1 MHVSQTINMIHRD
14 ASFHRVCESLCAHG
28 IGFTWFTECMYASQ
42 TLSMI
47 HRDALFH
54 RVCESLCVHG
64 SHVGLIYR
72 YYLFH
77 RVHVWFTD
85 IEHDSQRCFVLQ
97 SLLLFRRVLFHRVRV
112 CFTDFT
118 DMTLVRLMCGQCVS
132 KSIVV
137 SQCLPT
143 VHRVCQ
149 KNGSQSLANRCLQC
163 FISSI
168 EFCFTE
174 FAF

>member
-1 MHVSQTINMIHRD
+1 MHVSQTISMIHRD
-14 ASFHRVCESLCAHG
+14 ASFHRVCESLCVHG

-47 HRDALFH
+47 HRDALFC
-54 RVCESLCVHG
+54 RVYCSFAEFFFTELESV
-64 SHVGLIYR
+64 
-72 YYLFH
+72 
-77 RVHVWFTD
+77 
-85 IEHDSQRCFVLQ
+85 SQI
-97 SLLLFRRVLFHRVRV
+97 
-112 CFTDFT
+112 FT

-149 KNGSQSLANRCLQC
+149 KNGSQSLAKRCLQC

>member
-1 MHVSQTINMIHRD
+1 MLCFAEFIALSQSFFLTELESVSQI
-14 ASFHRVCESLCAHG
+14 
-28 IGFTWFTECMYASQ
+28 
-42 TLSMI
+42 
-47 HRDALFH
+47 
-54 RVCESLCVHG
+54 
-64 SHVGLIYR
+64 
-72 YYLFH
+72 
-77 RVHVWFTD
+77 
-85 IEHDSQRCFVLQ
+85 
-97 SLLLFRRVLFHRVRV
+97 
-112 CFTDFT
+112 FT
-118 DMTLVRLMCGQCVS
+118 DMTLARLMCGQCVS

>member
-1 MHVSQTINMIHRD
+1 MS
-14 ASFHRVCESLCAHG
+14 G
-28 IGFTWFTECMYASQ
+28 SQ

-47 HRDALFH
+47 HRDALFC
-54 RVCESLCVHG
+54 RVYCSFAEFFFTELESV
-64 SHVGLIYR
+64 
-72 YYLFH
+72 
-77 RVHVWFTD
+77 
-85 IEHDSQRCFVLQ
+85 SQI
-97 SLLLFRRVLFHRVRV
+97 
-112 CFTDFT
+112 FT
-118 DMTLVRLMCGQCVS
+118 DMTLARLMCGQCVS

-137 SQCLPT
+137 SQCLST

-149 KNGSQSLANRCLQC
+149 KNGSQSLAKRCLQC

>member
-1 MHVSQTINMIHRD
+1 MLCFAEFVALSQSFFLTELESVSQT
-14 ASFHRVCESLCAHG
+14 
-28 IGFTWFTECMYASQ
+28 
-42 TLSMI
+42 
-47 HRDALFH
+47 
-54 RVCESLCVHG
+54 
-64 SHVGLIYR
+64 
-72 YYLFH
+72 
-77 RVHVWFTD
+77 
-85 IEHDSQRCFVLQ
+85 
-97 SLLLFRRVLFHRVRV
+97 
-112 CFTDFT
+112 FT
-118 DMTLVRLMCGQCVS
+118 DMTLARLMCGQCVS

-149 KNGSQSLANRCLQC
+149 KNGSQSLAKRCLQC